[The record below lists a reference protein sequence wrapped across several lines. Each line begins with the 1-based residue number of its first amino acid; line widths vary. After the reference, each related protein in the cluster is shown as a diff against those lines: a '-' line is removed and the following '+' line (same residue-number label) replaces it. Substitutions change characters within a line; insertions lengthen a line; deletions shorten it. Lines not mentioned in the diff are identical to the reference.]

1 MYSRF
6 AALAATFAALTVLA
20 SACSD
25 SSSSPAS
32 DDDDDGST
40 SFSLSSGTYNDVITA
55 VPTDTCWAPPKTN
68 PQVPMT
74 QVAELTVSGNNVT
87 MTTVIGNTTQTFI
100 VTKSGN
106 ALNGTSE
113 GDVDLNPDL
122 NCILHVVGTFDGTMT
137 ANDAFDAN
145 QVVTLSQ
152 AGGDCS
158 LLVGSLSTDQLDQLP
173 CTFSLQGAATK
184 Q

>member
-6 AALAATFAALTVLA
+6 AALASSFAVLAFLA
-20 SACSD
+20 SACSG
-25 SSSSPAS
+25 SSSGSTS
-32 DDDDDGST
+32 DDDDDGAT

-55 VPTDTCWAPPKTN
+55 VPADTCWAPPKTN

-74 QVAELTVSGNNVT
+74 LVADLTVSGNTVT
-87 MTTVIGNTTQTFI
+87 ITTSIGNTPQTFT

-106 ALNGTSE
+106 VLTGTSE

-137 ANDAFDAN
+137 ANDAFDAD
-145 QVVTLSQ
+145 QTITLSQ

-158 LLVGSLSTDQLDQLP
+158 LLVGNLSTDQLDQLP